1 MTMITA
7 DTINLL
13 IPEIILVAAAT
24 GLYMT
29 GAFARLRNGATWIAV
44 AAVVVAGIA
53 MFAQDDRLGLFS
65 ASPASSTLNG
75 PLVVDLFGHTVRW
88 AILGIGVLLLM
99 LTANSS
105 RADQR
110 SEENASLLMMLAGL
124 MLAATANDLV
134 LLFVGLELVSIPT
147 YIVLYIGQHDSRGQ
161 EAASKYFFLSIL
173 ASAVML
179 YGFSFLYGVA
189 GSTRLDQIAAA
200 LSAGEH
206 TSEVAHLGTTLAPL
220 AMLLVFAGLAFRL
233 TAVPFHFYAPDVY
246 QGTSN
251 LNAGV
256 LSTIP
261 KIAGLAVLS
270 RILLAAMPGWELFG
284 WKVVLVVSL
293 LTMTLGNVL
302 ALWQNNIRRLLA
314 YSSIAHAGYILIGLA
329 VALAG
334 HTTDTGTAQSGSPAV
349 LNGLNGLGASWFYL
363 AVYMLATLGTFA
375 ALVYLGREDAQVNTL
390 GDMLGLGRR
399 HPVVAIF
406 IALFMFSL
414 AGIPPLA
421 GFFGKFSLLYG
432 ALTIDEYSSQNAVW
446 LRPWF
451 LALAVVAVL
460 NAAIAAAY
468 YLRVIGAMYFNAP
481 KTAAAAPPANSSANV
496 GPAFAMTVC
505 AALVVAIGLMPK
517 GVLNVLLRAGQSL
530 REPGGDAAAGN
541 SVPPADRQ
549 IAADR

>member
-1 MTMITA
+1 MMATA
-7 DTINLL
+7 ETIGLL
-13 IPEIILVAAAT
+13 TPEIILIAAAT
-24 GLYMT
+24 GLYML
-29 GAFARLRNGATWIAV
+29 GAFARLRDAATWIAV
-44 AAVVVAGIA
+44 AAVMVAGMA
-53 MFAQDDRLGLFS
+53 MFVQDDRLGLFS
-65 ASPASSTLNG
+65 VSSVPSTLNG

-88 AILGIGVLLLM
+88 AILVIGVLIVM
-99 LTANSS
+99 LTANARGSQ
-105 RADQR
+105 QR
-110 SEENASLLMMLAGL
+110 CEENASLLMMLAGL
-124 MLAATANDLV
+124 MLTATANDLV

-173 ASAVML
+173 SSAVML

-206 TSEVAHLGTTLAPL
+206 GADAAHLGATLAPL
-220 AMLLVFAGLAFRL
+220 AMLLIFAGLAFRL
-233 TAVPFHFYAPDVY
+233 SAVPFHFYAPDVY

-256 LSTIP
+256 LSTVP

-270 RILLAAMPGWELFG
+270 RIMLAAMPGWELFG
-284 WKVVLVVSL
+284 WKVVLVVSI

-302 ALWQNNIRRLLA
+302 ALWQNNIRRMLA
-314 YSSIAHAGYILIGLA
+314 YSSIAHAGYLLIGLA

-334 HTTDTGTAQSGSPAV
+334 RTTETGVARVGATV
-349 LNGLNGLGASWFYL
+349 VDNRLNGLGAAWFYL

-375 ALVYLGREDAQVNTL
+375 ALVYLGRDDSQINTL

-399 HPVVAIF
+399 HPIVAMF

-432 ALTIDEYSSQNAVW
+432 ALTLDEYSSQNAVW
-446 LRPWF
+446 IRPWF

-460 NAAIAAAY
+460 NAAVAAAY
-468 YLRVIGAMYFNAP
+468 YLRVVGAMYFSARKQFRQRRRRRAP
-481 KTAAAAPPANSSANV
+481 TL
-496 GPAFAMTVC
+496 GRR
-505 AALVVAIGLMPK
+505 
-517 GVLNVLLRAGQSL
+517 LR
-530 REPGGDAAAGN
+530 
-541 SVPPADRQ
+541 
-549 IAADR
+549 

>member
-1 MTMITA
+1 MMATA
-7 DTINLL
+7 ETIGLL
-13 IPEIILVAAAT
+13 TPEIILIAAAT
-24 GLYMT
+24 GLYML
-29 GAFARLRNGATWIAV
+29 GAFARLRDAATWIAV
-44 AAVVVAGIA
+44 AAVMVAGMA
-53 MFAQDDRLGLFS
+53 MFVQDHRLGLFS
-65 ASPASSTLNG
+65 VSSVPSTLNG

-88 AILGIGVLLLM
+88 AILVIGVLIVM
-99 LTANSS
+99 LTANARGSQ
-105 RADQR
+105 QR
-110 SEENASLLMMLAGL
+110 CEENASLLMMLAGL
-124 MLAATANDLV
+124 MLTATANDLV

-173 ASAVML
+173 SSAVML

-206 TSEVAHLGTTLAPL
+206 GADAAHLGATLAPL
-220 AMLLVFAGLAFRL
+220 AMLLIFAGLAFRL
-233 TAVPFHFYAPDVY
+233 SAVPFHFYAPDVY

-256 LSTIP
+256 LSTVP

-270 RILLAAMPGWELFG
+270 RIMLAAMPGWELFG
-284 WKVVLVVSL
+284 WKVVLVVSI

-302 ALWQNNIRRLLA
+302 ALWQNNIRRMLA
-314 YSSIAHAGYILIGLA
+314 YSSIAHAGYLLIGLA

-334 HTTDTGTAQSGSPAV
+334 RTTETGVARVGATV
-349 LNGLNGLGASWFYL
+349 IDNRLNGLGAAWFYL

-375 ALVYLGREDAQVNTL
+375 ALVYLGRDDSQINTL

-399 HPVVAIF
+399 HPIVAMF

-432 ALTIDEYSSQNAVW
+432 ALTLDEYSSQNAVW
-446 LRPWF
+446 IRPWF

-460 NAAIAAAY
+460 NAAVAAAY
-468 YLRVIGAMYFNAP
+468 YLRVVGAMYFSAP
-481 KTAAAAPPANSSANV
+481 KAVPTAPPAKGANF

-505 AALVVAIGLMPK
+505 AAMVVLIGLAPK
-517 GVLNVLLRAGQSL
+517 EILNISLRAGQSIQ
-530 REPGGDAAAGN
+530 EPTPNNATAQAVTSGN
-541 SVPPADRQ
+541 RQ
-549 IAADR
+549 VAADR

>member
-1 MTMITA
+1 
-7 DTINLL
+7 
-13 IPEIILVAAAT
+13 
-24 GLYMT
+24 
-29 GAFARLRNGATWIAV
+29 
-44 AAVVVAGIA
+44 
-53 MFAQDDRLGLFS
+53 
-65 ASPASSTLNG
+65 
-75 PLVVDLFGHTVRW
+75 
-88 AILGIGVLLLM
+88 
-99 LTANSS
+99 
-105 RADQR
+105 
-110 SEENASLLMMLAGL
+110 
-124 MLAATANDLV
+124 
-134 LLFVGLELVSIPT
+134 
-147 YIVLYIGQHDSRGQ
+147 
-161 EAASKYFFLSIL
+161 
-173 ASAVML
+173 
-179 YGFSFLYGVA
+179 
-189 GSTRLDQIAAA
+189 
-200 LSAGEH
+200 
-206 TSEVAHLGTTLAPL
+206 
-220 AMLLVFAGLAFRL
+220 
-233 TAVPFHFYAPDVY
+233 
-246 QGTSN
+246 

-284 WKVVLVVSL
+284 WKVVLVVSI

-334 HTTDTGTAQSGSPAV
+334 RTTDTGVTQSGSPAV

-375 ALVYLGREDAQVNTL
+375 ALVYLGREDAQINTL

-481 KTAAAAPPANSSANV
+481 KTAAAAPPAKAPANV

-505 AALVVAIGLMPK
+505 AVLVVAIGLMPK
-517 GVLNVLLRAGQSL
+517 GVLNLSLRAGQSI
-530 REPGGDAAAGN
+530 RESAGDNAASH
-541 SVPPADRQ
+541 SVTSPDRQ